1 MKKTRLVK
9 LFRQHYGGM
18 YRMAITLLHDEAES
32 KDVVHDIFA
41 KLLDGQHDISEE
53 TEGSYLLTC
62 VRNRCL
68 NIIRNRKI
76 QERVARLYLLDLYA
90 TVTQIDL
97 LTEELNA
104 LRNGIRLLEP
114 PLCRD
119 IIIEHF
125 RDGDT
130 FGAIARRHGV
140 SETTIYKHLRHALQ
154 QLRTHLNTQ

>member
-1 MKKTRLVK
+1 MKKTKLEK

-41 KLLDGQHDISEE
+41 RLLDEQHDIREE
-53 TEGSYLLTC
+53 TAGSYLLTC
-62 VRNRCL
+62 VHNRCL

-76 QERVARLYLLDLYA
+76 QERVERLYLLDLDA
-90 TVTQIDL
+90 TVTQSGP
-97 LTEELNA
+97 LTEELNT
-104 LRNGIRLLEP
+104 LRNGIRKLEP
-114 PLCRD
+114 PVCRD
-119 IIIEHF
+119 IIMEHF
-125 RDGDT
+125 RDGET

-154 QLRTHLNTQ
+154 QLRTYLNTQ

>member
-1 MKKTRLVK
+1 MEE
-9 LFRQHYGGM
+9 LFRQYYGGM

-41 KLLDGQHDISEE
+41 RLLDERYDIREE
-53 TEGSYLLTC
+53 RAGGYLLTC

-76 QERVARLYLLDLYA
+76 QERVARLYLLDLDA
-90 TVTQIDL
+90 TVTQTNL
-97 LTEELNA
+97 LTEEVNA

-114 PLCRD
+114 PVCRD
-119 IIIEHF
+119 IIMAHF
-125 RDGDT
+125 RDGET

-140 SETTIYKHLRHALQ
+140 SETTIYKHLRYALQ
-154 QLRTHLNTQ
+154 QLRTHLNTL

>member
-1 MKKTRLVK
+1 MKKTEFGK
-9 LFRQHYGGM
+9 LFKQHYGGM
-18 YRMAITLLHDEAES
+18 YRMAVTLLHDEAES

-41 KLLDGQHDISEE
+41 RLLDEQHDIREE
-53 TEGSYLLTC
+53 TAGNYLLTC

-76 QERVARLYLLDLYA
+76 QERVARLYLLDLEA
-90 TVTQIDL
+90 TVTKTNL

-104 LRNGIRLLEP
+104 LRNGIHKLEP
-114 PLCRD
+114 PVCRD
-119 IIIEHF
+119 IIMEHF
-125 RDGDT
+125 RDGET

-154 QLRTHLNTQ
+154 QLRTHLNTL